1 MDVKKVEQFLVMNSK
16 CLPASKAM
24 FLKEKLLE
32 MDDSKFVLLQTV
44 SFQDPQ
50 LIMILSIFLGGLG
63 VDRFMLGDTG
73 MGILKLLTCGGLGIL
88 WIMDIV
94 SSQDRAKEKNFQ
106 TIVEILQQ
114 F

>member
-1 MDVKKVEQFLVMNSK
+1 MDVKKVENFLIMNSK
-16 CLPASKAM
+16 YLPANKIG
-24 FLKEKLLE
+24 FLKEKLME
-32 MDDSKFVLLQTV
+32 VDDSKLLHLQAM
-44 SFQDPQ
+44 SFNDPQ
-50 LIMILSIFLGGLG
+50 TIMIMSIFLGGLG

-73 MGILKLLTCGGLGIL
+73 MGILKLLTFGGLGIL

-106 TIVEILQQ
+106 EIITILQQ